1 MSSDFSVLAT
11 ILAIVW
17 LIGFGTAFLTAT
29 KAMSC
34 PERLDWLLAF
44 MGGAITV
51 VVTTGFGLLLALC
64 YIAVW
69 IWEHVRVE
77 VTW

>member
-11 ILAIVW
+11 ILAVVW
-17 LIGFGTAFLTAT
+17 LAGLGTMAITADNA
-29 KAMSC
+29 KSC
-34 PERLDWLLAF
+34 PERVNWILAF
-44 MGGAITV
+44 LGGMVTF